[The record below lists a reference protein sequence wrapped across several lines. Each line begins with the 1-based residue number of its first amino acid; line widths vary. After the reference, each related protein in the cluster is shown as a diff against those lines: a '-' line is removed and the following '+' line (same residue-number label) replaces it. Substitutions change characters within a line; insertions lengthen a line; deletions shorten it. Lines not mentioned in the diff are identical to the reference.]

1 MVVRSF
7 RHIHWFNINELNQ
20 LKKMSS
26 QISNI
31 MSLDDHVTKI
41 NLAKSKVK
49 ISIFEM
55 AEAITNA
62 INQLENRQTE
72 LANKLGM
79 SKGTLSKWLSIGSSN
94 SLISVKRSAPTSFD
108 SLYQLSALDNQYQK
122 YFGKEK
128 GSKNFLKLF
137 ESKKITSSS
146 QRKDVIKFLKLHKNR
161 INKKENTKVEKLN
174 EPKINSEIKLKVLVK
189 SKLFFN
195 TIIVIPSNDQLNKWC
210 KFGSIEDINND
221 YPIKSLENIDK
232 NIFQQCLIKVKAK
245 NIDIAIICLKSW
257 GFNYDK
263 ILIPTQPK
271 KGLVEVALEF
281 VLIIGSKGNLK
292 NNEFILKSNKT
303 IDLIEYA
310 QKTGAKPFL
319 FIGEVLTTK
328 NWIYCID

>member
-1 MVVRSF
+1 
-7 RHIHWFNINELNQ
+7 
-20 LKKMSS
+20 MSL

-41 NLAKSKVK
+41 NLAKKNVK

-62 INQLENRQTE
+62 VNQLENRQTE
-72 LANKLGM
+72 LAFKLGM

-94 SLISVKRSAPTSFD
+94 SLISVKDLVPTSFD

-137 ESKKITSSS
+137 ENRSITSSS
-146 QRKDVIKFLKLHKNR
+146 QRKDINKYIKLYKNR
-161 INKKENTKVEKLN
+161 INKKENIEVESLQEQKF
-174 EPKINSEIKLKVLVK
+174 NSEIKLKVLVK

-195 TIIVIPSNDQLNKWC
+195 TVVILPSNEQLDKWRQC
-210 KFGSIEDINND
+210 RSYEDIND
-221 YPIKSLENIDK
+221 EYPIRSLENSDK
-232 NIFQQCLIKVKAK
+232 NFFQQFIMKVKAK
-245 NIDIAIICLKSW
+245 NIDIALSCMKSW

-263 ILIPTQPK
+263 ILVPPQTK
-271 KGLVEVALEF
+271 KGLADVSSEF
-281 VLIIGSKGNLK
+281 IIIIGSKGK
-292 NNEFILKSNKT
+292 TINNDLILKSNKT

-310 QKTGAKPFL
+310 QKTGIEPFL
-319 FIGEVLTTK
+319 LIGEVITTK
-328 NWIYCID
+328 NWTYCVG

>member
-1 MVVRSF
+1 
-7 RHIHWFNINELNQ
+7 
-20 LKKMSS
+20 
-26 QISNI
+26 
-31 MSLDDHVTKI
+31 MSLDDHVKKI

-94 SLISVKRSAPTSFD
+94 SLISVKQLAPTSFD
-108 SLYQLSALDNQYQK
+108 SLYQLSVLGNQYQK

-128 GSKNFLKLF
+128 GNKNFLKLF
-137 ESKKITSSS
+137 ESKNITPSS
-146 QRKDVIKFLKLHKNR
+146 QRKDIIKFLKLHKDR

-174 EPKINSEIKLKVLVK
+174 EQKINSEIKLKVLVK

-195 TIIVIPSNDQLNKWC
+195 TIIVVPSNDQLNKWGQC
-210 KFGSIEDINND
+210 DSIEDINND
-221 YPIKSLENIDK
+221 YPIKSLENVDK

-263 ILIPTQPK
+263 ILMPTQPK
-271 KGLVEVALEF
+271 KGLADLSLEF

-310 QKTGAKPFL
+310 QKTGVKPFL

>member
-1 MVVRSF
+1 
-7 RHIHWFNINELNQ
+7 
-20 LKKMSS
+20 
-26 QISNI
+26 

-62 INQLENRQTE
+62 VNQLENRQTE
-72 LANKLGM
+72 LANILGM

-94 SLISVKRSAPTSFD
+94 SLISVKQLAPTSFD
-108 SLYQLSALDNQYQK
+108 SLYQLSVLGNQYQK
-122 YFGKEK
+122 YLGKEK
-128 GSKNFLKLF
+128 GNKNFLKLF
-137 ESKKITSSS
+137 ESKNITPSS
-146 QRKDVIKFLKLHKNR
+146 QRKDIIKFLKLHKDR

-174 EPKINSEIKLKVLVK
+174 EQKINSEIKLKVLVK

-195 TIIVIPSNDQLNKWC
+195 TIIVVPSNDQLNKWGQC
-210 KFGSIEDINND
+210 GSIEDINND
-221 YPIKSLENIDK
+221 YPIKSLENVNK

-263 ILIPTQPK
+263 ILMPTQPK
-271 KGLVEVALEF
+271 KGLADLSLEF
-281 VLIIGSKGNLK
+281 VLIIGSKGDLK
-292 NNEFILKSNKT
+292 NSELILKSNKT

-310 QKTGAKPFL
+310 QKTGVKPFL
-319 FIGEVLTTK
+319 FIGEVLTAK